1 MRIFSVCCAAVL
13 FSSLAIAQAMGPG
26 RPGGY
31 GYVAGGPYI
40 PMVTTPQISLETVS
54 PDPVGASN
62 ATWGLHAGATNSTLS
77 LENVNGNV
85 GGTYTQPVW
94 YAGGTTPLISSPAVQ
109 LPVPVAQAQNMA
121 RMDRRYEREESAGP
135 SHAWTYFASEEETA
149 SPVAA
154 STAARSAKPP
164 ARTITNQDVDQ
175 VNQNNG
181 QVKYDNKTEQ
191 IK

>member
-1 MRIFSVCCAAVL
+1 MRIFSLFVAAVL
-13 FSSLAIAQAMGPG
+13 LSSLAFAQTMGRSG
-26 RPGGY
+26 ADGY
-31 GYVAGGPYI
+31 GCGGPFI
-40 PMVTTPQISLETVS
+40 PMVTTPQVSLETVS

-94 YAGGTTPLISSPAVQ
+94 YAGGTTPLISSPAVE
-109 LPVPVAQAQNMA
+109 LSVPVAHNMHIP
-121 RMDRRYEREESAGP
+121 RRERERERAAAP
-135 SHAWTYFASEEETA
+135 SWTYYASEEETA

-154 STAARSAKPP
+154 SSAARTAKPP
-164 ARTITNQDVDQ
+164 VRTITNQDVEQ
-175 VNQNNG
+175 VNQKNG
-181 QVKYDNKTEQ
+181 VVKYDNKTEQ